1 MSEEILKAIISL
13 LAIVAKEDDVTSDE
27 RASIENFL
35 RNNLNE
41 ETAHRYLSIFDRE
54 ATDTSST
61 STEEQQIKK
70 ICNTINHEQT
80 AQQKVVVIL
89 NLLVLIAADGK
100 VSDRE
105 KELLYLISEEI
116 NIPRKITDIIKAFV
130 IFQERSRISSR
141 NILVIDDGKH
151 EIPEKCQ
158 RIVRTGLKDF
168 VLVLRIPE
176 VEVYL
181 AKHIGEDTVLMND
194 LPMRTNQIY
203 TVATGSSIKFTNDSP
218 IYHSEIINN
227 FRQIASDQHLT
238 FVARDVTFK
247 FKNGKVGLRNINV
260 EEESGQLIALM
271 GGSGAGKS
279 TLLNVL
285 NGNEKPSEGSV
296 RINGVDIH
304 VSKKKIEGVIGY
316 VPQDD
321 LLIEELSVSDNLYY
335 AAKLC
340 FKDLNEESLRALVKK
355 TLESLG
361 LFETR
366 NLKVGSPLDKT
377 ISGGQRKRLN
387 IGLELLREPSVMFVD
402 EPTSGLSSR
411 DSENIMD
418 LLKELSLKGK
428 MVFVVIH
435 QPSEDI
441 FKMFDKLLV
450 LDVGGYQI
458 YYGNPVAGISYFKDI
473 VKMVD
478 QGNNTNPEQ
487 IFNIIETKVVNEFGN
502 FTKERKTSPYE
513 WYQLF
518 KERINI
524 QPIKETDVIPHK
536 TLRIPNKLKQLGV
549 FTIRDFKSKLSNT
562 QYLIINLLEAPI
574 LALLLAFIV
583 RYLPEDT
590 TTYHFSENLNIPV
603 FFFMS
608 VIVALFMGLTV
619 SAEEIIKDRKI
630 LKREAFLNL
639 SRSSYL
645 ISKVIILF
653 GISAFQ
659 TMTFVLIGNYI
670 LEIQGMFLQFWLIL
684 FSVSCFANVLG
695 LNVSSAFKSAITV
708 YILIPLL
715 VIPQLILSGVVVN
728 FDKLNP
734 AITTEDKVPLIGEIM
749 ASRWAF
755 EAMAVTQFTQNEF
768 YKEFYPYDKVMS
780 QSEFKTGYLFPR
792 LESDLD
798 EINKQLDEFSKQID
812 GNEGQKEDISYRLK
826 TVYNELNKELSKV
839 GKDKFPHIDQLNVEG
854 WSDQVY
860 EESVLFIQKLKTYY
874 NLRYKKANEEK
885 QKLMQ
890 SYIATEDKQMEY
902 EARKIEHTNETI
914 GLMVKNMGTE
924 HRLLEH
930 KNEYVQK
937 LYPIYHDPEFPSSFI
952 DFRAQ
957 FYQPTKHFAGV
968 WYDTLIFNVAIIW
981 AMSLMLLIILY
992 FDGFKK
998 LMVLFSR

>member
-1 MSEEILKAIISL
+1 MSEEILNAIINL
-13 LAIVAKEDDVTSDE
+13 LAIVAREDDVTSDE

-41 ETAHRYLSIFDRE
+41 QTAGIYLRLFDE
-54 ATDTSST
+54 LASDQTSVRS
-61 STEEQQIKK
+61 EQDKIKEICFK
-70 ICNTINHEQT
+70 INAEQT
-80 AQQKVVVIL
+80 SQQKVVIIL
-89 NLLVLIAADGK
+89 NLIVLIAADGK
-100 VSDRE
+100 ISTRE

-116 NIPRKITDIIKAFV
+116 NIDTSITDLIKAFV
-130 IFQERSRISSR
+130 IYQERSKISSR

-151 EIPEKCQ
+151 QVPDKCQ
-158 RIVRTGLKDF
+158 RIIRESFKDF
-168 VLVLRIPE
+168 ILILRIPE

-181 AKHIGEDTVLMND
+181 AKHIGEEIVTMND
-194 LPMRTNQIY
+194 VPMRTNQIY
-203 TVATGSSIKFTNDSP
+203 TIPTGSAFKFKNATA
-218 IYHSEIINN
+218 IYHSEIVNN
-227 FRQIASDQHLT
+227 FRKISSDDQLT
-238 FVARDVTFK
+238 FVARNVTYK
-247 FKNGKVGLRNINV
+247 FKNGKIGLRNINI
-260 EEESGQLIALM
+260 EEEHGHLIALM

-285 NGNEKPSEGSV
+285 NGNETPSDGSV

-321 LLIEELSVSDNLYY
+321 LLIEELTVFDNLFY

-340 FKDLNEESLRALVKK
+340 FKDLNDGELQNLVTK

-361 LFETR
+361 LYETR
-366 NLKVGSPLDKT
+366 DLKVGSPLEKT

-428 MVFVVIH
+428 MIFVVIH

-441 FKMFDKLLV
+441 FKMFDRLLI

-458 YYGNPVAGISYFKDI
+458 YYGNPVEAINYFKDI

-478 QGNNTNPEQ
+478 QSSGANPEQ
-487 IFNIIETKVVNEFGN
+487 IFNIIETKVVNEYGN

-513 WYQLF
+513 WYQHF
-518 KERINI
+518 KERIKI
-524 QPIKETDVIPHK
+524 QKIKETDSVPPK
-536 TLRIPNKLKQLGV
+536 TLHIPNKAKQLGV
-549 FTIRDFKSKLSNT
+549 FAIRDLKSKLSNK
-562 QYLIINLLEAPI
+562 QYLTINLLEAPI
-574 LALLLAFIV
+574 LSFLLAFIV
-583 RYLPEDT
+583 RYMPEEST
-590 TTYHFSENLNIPV
+590 SYHFSENMNIPV

-639 SRSSYL
+639 SKSSYI
-645 ISKVIILF
+645 ISKVLILF

-659 TMTFVLIGNYI
+659 TLTFVIIGNYI
-670 LEIQGMFLQFWLIL
+670 LEIQGMFWPFWLVL
-684 FSVSCFANVLG
+684 FSVSCFANALG

-715 VIPQLILSGVVVN
+715 VIPQLILSGVVVS

-734 AITTEDKVPLIGEIM
+734 AITVEDKVPFIGEIM

-755 EAMAVTQFTQNEF
+755 EAMAVTQFKDNDFE
-768 YKEFYPYDKVMS
+768 KEYYIYDKVMA

-792 LESDLD
+792 MLD
-798 EINKQLDEFSKQID
+798 EVEKIHHTIA
-812 GNEGQKEDISYRLK
+812 GAKETELTNISYTLATLR
-826 TVYNELNKELSKV
+826 NEFEKELSKI
-839 GKDKFPHIDQLNVEG
+839 GADKFPHIEQLTIEG
-854 WSDQVY
+854 WSQEVFQ
-860 EESVLFIQKLKTYY
+860 ETELFIQKLQTYY
-874 NLRYKKANEEK
+874 NLKYKKANEEK
-885 QKLMQ
+885 RALMAD
-890 SYIATEDKQMEY
+890 YLTTEEGH
-902 EARKIEHTNETI
+902 EAYQAKKMAYTNDA
-914 GLMVKNMGTE
+914 LSLLVKNMGTD
-924 HRLLEH
+924 HRLLEYE
-930 KNEYVQK
+930 NEYIQK
-937 LYPIYHDPEFPSSFI
+937 LYPIYNDPIHPKGLF

-957 FYQPTKHFAGV
+957 FYQPSKHFAGF
-968 WYDTLIFNVAIIW
+968 WFDTLHFNISVIW
-981 AMSLMLLIILY
+981 LMSILLLIVLY
-992 FDGFKK
+992 FDGFKR
-998 LMVLFSR
+998 FISIFG